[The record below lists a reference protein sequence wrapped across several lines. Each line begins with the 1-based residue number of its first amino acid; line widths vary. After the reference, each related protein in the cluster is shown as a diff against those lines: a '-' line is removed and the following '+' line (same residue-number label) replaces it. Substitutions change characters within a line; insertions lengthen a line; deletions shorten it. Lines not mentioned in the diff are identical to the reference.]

1 MHILALV
8 RKEGDMV
15 YLSQLLN
22 KPVYV
27 GQREYA
33 KVIDFGVVQD
43 LSTANVSTILIR
55 KEGKKFTLPTDQV
68 KFTEKRFFIETE
80 DITLSPYNDKD
91 FYLAEDLLD
100 KQVIDVTGRRL
111 VRVNDVILKKNG
123 VYKIVGIDIGFSG
136 ILRRLGLGVVF
147 NLRTISIPWTLIE
160 AFDYQMGQV
169 RLKLSQ
175 NSLNAF
181 HPAEIADI
189 LEDAGTKERLGVVEL
204 LDPRMAAAALG
215 EADPETQQSI
225 LESLPKDSLK
235 KIVQKMSVA
244 DIVDILKELNPFTSK
259 EIFQNLEQ
267 DKIQNVR
274 RLSVYPD
281 NVAGGLM
288 DVNFYREK
296 EDTTVAETIEFLR
309 LMRRRPEVV
318 VVVDNEDTL
327 KGIIAVRNL
336 FNLEPDSSLKDV
348 AISAQSVT
356 SDAPFKEILRTFSEY
371 NLRLLPVVDENDKV
385 IGAISV
391 DTVLEHVQRGEEY
404 EEPI

>member
-1 MHILALV
+1 
-8 RKEGDMV
+8 MV

-22 KPVYV
+22 RPVYV

-33 KVIDFGVVQD
+33 KVLDFGVAAD
-43 LSTANVSTILIR
+43 LSTANVSTVLIR

-80 DITLSPYNDKD
+80 DIILSPYNEKD

-123 VYKIVGIDIGFSG
+123 VYKIIGIDIGFSG
-136 ILRRLGLGVVF
+136 LLRRLGMGSFL

-169 RLKLSQ
+169 RLKLSH

-189 LEDAGTKERLGVVEL
+189 LEDAGTKERLGVVQL
-204 LDPRMAAAALG
+204 LDPHMAAAALG

-225 LESLPKDSLK
+225 LETLPKDSLK

-267 DKIQNVR
+267 DKVQNVR
-274 RLSVYPD
+274 RLSAYAD
-281 NVAGGLM
+281 DVAGGLM

-296 EDTTVAETIEFLR
+296 EETTVGETIDFLR

-318 VVVDNEDTL
+318 IVVNNEDVIQ
-327 KGIIAVRNL
+327 GVIAVRNL
-336 FNLEPDSSLKDV
+336 FNLDANSSLREV
-348 AISAQSVT
+348 ATPAQSVT
-356 SDAPFKEILRTFSEY
+356 SDAPFKEILRLFSEY
-371 NLRLLPVVDENDKV
+371 NLRLLPVVDENNKV
-385 IGAISV
+385 IGVISV
-391 DTVLEHVQRGEEY
+391 DTVLEQIQRGEEY

>member
-1 MHILALV
+1 
-8 RKEGDMV
+8 MV
-15 YLSQLLN
+15 YLSQILN
-22 KPVYV
+22 KSLYV

-33 KVIDFGVVQD
+33 KVIDFGVAED
-43 LSTANVSTILIR
+43 LASASVSTVLIR
-55 KEGKKFTLPTDQV
+55 KAGKKYTLPSEQIKLND
-68 KFTEKRFFIETE
+68 KRFFIETE
-80 DITLSPYNDKD
+80 DITLSPYNEKD

-100 KQVIDVTGRRL
+100 KQVIDITGRRL

-136 ILRRLGLGVVF
+136 LLRRLGLGDAF
-147 NLRTISIPWTLIE
+147 HLRTISIPWTLVE

-169 RLKLSQ
+169 RLKLSH

-189 LEDAGTKERLGVVEL
+189 LEDAGTKERLGVVQL

-215 EADPETQQSI
+215 EADSETQQSI
-225 LESLPKDSLK
+225 LETLPKDSLK

-267 DKIQNVR
+267 DKIQNVK
-274 RLSVYPD
+274 RLSVYAD
-281 NVAGGLM
+281 DVAGGLM

-296 EDTTVAETIEFLR
+296 ADTTVSETIEFLR

-318 VVVDNEDTL
+318 IVIDNEEKL
-327 KGIIAVRNL
+327 QGVIAVRNL
-336 FNLEPDSSLKDV
+336 FSLESEAKLKN
-348 AISAQSVT
+348 AAAPAQCVT
-356 SDAPFKEILRTFSEY
+356 SDAPFREILRLFSEY
-371 NLRLLPVVDENDKV
+371 NLRLLPVVDDQNKV

-391 DTVLEHVQRGEEY
+391 DTVLEQVQRGEEY
-404 EEPI
+404 EELI